1 VLGGTEANDFIW
13 RNNDLW
19 SYSTTNLA
27 FREERGP
34 DHVTSLDGEEHRHK
48 RTVLRPAFDQA
59 PAVRYLP
66 QFNEMLLADMRK
78 AAGGLVDLSTFWAF
92 EITKVASLTAAVCQV
107 PDEVLAKMSRYEF
120 ESLGGLFL
128 EDARPAYI
136 SRPSYVQL
144 KKDVFEWLEKI
155 LDQRLAATDKPR
167 DNFEA
172 IIEARRASE
181 PGPLNREGL
190 LDDLYL
196 TLISG
201 SHNTANLTNW
211 AISFTYRTPSW
222 LRELREEV
230 DGWDG
235 HDIMALAKLPKLKAT
250 ITEIMRLRP
259 GVVFTAK
266 DAAESFTFGGYAL
279 PAGTKV
285 LHSIVLGQFL
295 EELYPEPWE
304 FRPQRFV
311 ENSRYA
317 PKTMGAFGGGAHIC
331 LGRNHSLLQ
340 SPVALALAVKYF
352 DFEFTD
358 AKGASR
364 AIGFGGQRP
373 DAENWVRLLPRRA

>member
-1 VLGGTEANDFIW
+1 
-13 RNNDLW
+13 
-19 SYSTTNLA
+19 
-27 FREERGP
+27 
-34 DHVTSLDGEEHRHK
+34 
-48 RTVLRPAFDQA
+48 
-59 PAVRYLP
+59 
-66 QFNEMLLADMRK
+66 
-78 AAGGLVDLSTFWAF
+78 
-92 EITKVASLTAAVCQV
+92 
-107 PDEVLAKMSRYEF
+107 
-120 ESLGGLFL
+120 
-128 EDARPAYI
+128 
-136 SRPSYVQL
+136 VQL

-155 LDQRLAATDKPR
+155 LDQRLAAVEKPQ

-172 IIEARRASE
+172 IISARRASE
-181 PGPLNREGL
+181 SGPLNREGL

-211 AISFTYRTPSW
+211 AIAFTYRTPSW

-235 HDIMALAKLPKLKAT
+235 HDIMALAKLPKIKAT
-250 ITEIMRLRP
+250 IAEIMRLRP
-259 GVVFTAK
+259 GVVFTPK
-266 DAAESFTFGGYAL
+266 DAVESFTFGGYAI

-311 ENSRYA
+311 ENVRYA

-340 SPVALALAVKYF
+340 APVALALAVKYF

-373 DAENWVRLLPRRA
+373 DTENWVRLLPRRA